1 MDLLKISSSSVVVLI
16 VSKTKLESNLNDLF
30 GMPEDTTSIS
40 EAKGELVA
48 VETRNELTNREG
60 RDHTGDIDTDYR
72 YARENLYDI
81 IENGSHALHEL
92 VEIAKSSEHPRAF
105 EVVASLMKTLT
116 DANKDL
122 LEVQTKVKKLKQEEN
137 VQTGPNNVTNALFV
151 GSTTELQ
158 NMLKDS
164 LEDKS

>member
-1 MDLLKISSSSVVVLI
+1 M
-16 VSKTKLESNLNDLF
+16 ESNLNDIF
-30 GMPEDTTSIS
+30 GLPENTSSIS
-40 EAKGELVA
+40 EAKGELVSIRPKN
-48 VETRNELTNREG
+48 ETTS

-122 LEVQTKVKKLKQEEN
+122 LEVQAKVKKLKQEEN
-137 VQTGPNNVTNALFV
+137 IQTGPNNVTNALFV

-158 NMLKDS
+158 NMLKDG

>member
-1 MDLLKISSSSVVVLI
+1 VVVLI

-30 GMPEDTTSIS
+30 GMPEDTASIS

-48 VETRNELTNREG
+48 VETRNQLTNRADI
-60 RDHTGDIDTDYR
+60 DHSGDIDTDYR

-122 LEVQTKVKKLKQEEN
+122 LEVQAKVKKLKQEEN
-137 VQTGPNNVTNALFV
+137 IQSGPNNVTNALFV

-158 NMLKDS
+158 NMLKDNLKDIS
-164 LEDKS
+164 

>member
-1 MDLLKISSSSVVVLI
+1 MVLE
-16 VSKTKLESNLNDLF
+16 VSKTKLEKNLDEIF
-30 GMPEDTTSIS
+30 GLPKNTVSIS
-40 EAKGELVA
+40 ESKTPMDPKNHGLVVVDQPEDNYNVQA
-48 VETRNELTNREG
+48 
-60 RDHTGDIDTDYR
+60 GDIDNDYR

-122 LEVQTKVKKLKQEEN
+122 LEVQAKVKKLKQEDGIP
-137 VQTGPNNVTNALFV
+137 TGPSNVTNALFV

-158 NMLKDS
+158 NMLKDN

>member
-1 MDLLKISSSSVVVLI
+1 MKVVLI

-30 GMPEDTTSIS
+30 GMPEETASIADTKS
-40 EAKGELVA
+40 ELVA
-48 VETRNELTNREG
+48 VQPRNELTNREG

-122 LEVQTKVKKLKQEEN
+122 LEVQAKVKKLKQEEN
-137 VQTGPNNVTNALFV
+137 VHSGPNNVTNALFV

-158 NMLKDS
+158 NMLKDNLKDIS
-164 LEDKS
+164 

>member
-1 MDLLKISSSSVVVLI
+1 MVVLI

-48 VETRNELTNREG
+48 VDNSNELTNREG

-122 LEVQTKVKKLKQEEN
+122 LEVQAKVKKLKQEDN
-137 VQTGPNNVTNALFV
+137 VQSGPNNVTNALFV

-158 NMLKDS
+158 NMLKDNLKDIS
-164 LEDKS
+164 

>member
-1 MDLLKISSSSVVVLI
+1 MPQDT
-16 VSKTKLESNLNDLF
+16 VS
-30 GMPEDTTSIS
+30 IA
-40 EAKGELVA
+40 EAKGELVT
-48 VETRNELTNREG
+48 EPRNELVNREG

-122 LEVQTKVKKLKQEEN
+122 LEVQAKVKKLKQEETS
-137 VQTGPNNVTNALFV
+137 VQRGPSNVTNALFV

-158 NMLKDS
+158 NMLKDTMES
-164 LEDKS
+164 NS

>member
-1 MDLLKISSSSVVVLI
+1 MALSKINSSSVVVLI

-30 GMPEDTTSIS
+30 GMPEDTASIS
-40 EAKGELVA
+40 EAKGEIVA
-48 VETRNELTNREG
+48 VEARNELANREG

-122 LEVQTKVKKLKQEEN
+122 LEVQAKVKKLKQEDN
-137 VQTGPNNVTNALFV
+137 VQSGPNNVTNALFV

-158 NMLKDS
+158 NMLKDNLKDIS
-164 LEDKS
+164 

>member
-1 MDLLKISSSSVVVLI
+1 VVQI

-30 GMPEDTTSIS
+30 GLPEDTDSIS
-40 EAKGELVA
+40 EAKGELV
-48 VETRNELTNREG
+48 TSRNELLDRSG

-122 LEVQTKVKKLKQEEN
+122 LEVQAKVKKLKQEEN
-137 VQTGPNNVTNALFV
+137 STSRGPNNVTNALFV
-151 GSTTELQ
+151 GSTAELQ
-158 NMLKDS
+158 NMLKDT
-164 LEDKS
+164 LESNS

>member
-1 MDLLKISSSSVVVLI
+1 MPD
-16 VSKTKLESNLNDLF
+16 KTKLEKNLDDLF
-30 GMPEDTTSIS
+30 DIPSDSKSIAQTKSDWKDANRVINVDEDTQ
-40 EAKGELVA
+40 
-48 VETRNELTNREG
+48 TR
-60 RDHTGDIDTDYR
+60 DINTDYK

-122 LEVQTKVKKLKQEEN
+122 IDIQSKVKKLKQDD
-137 VQTGPNNVTNALFV
+137 VTTQGPKNVTNALFV
-151 GSTTELQ
+151 GSTAELQ
-158 NMLKDS
+158 NMLKDN
-164 LEDKS
+164 LEDNT

>member
-1 MDLLKISSSSVVVLI
+1 
-16 VSKTKLESNLNDLF
+16 
-30 GMPEDTTSIS
+30 MPENTASIS

-48 VETRNELTNREG
+48 VETGNELTNREG

-122 LEVQTKVKKLKQEEN
+122 LEVQAKVKKLKQEDN
-137 VQTGPNNVTNALFV
+137 VQSGPNNVTNALFV

-158 NMLKDS
+158 NMLKDNLKDIS
-164 LEDKS
+164 

>member
-1 MDLLKISSSSVVVLI
+1 
-16 VSKTKLESNLNDLF
+16 
-30 GMPEDTTSIS
+30 
-40 EAKGELVA
+40 

-122 LEVQTKVKKLKQEEN
+122 LEVQAKVKKLKQEDD
-137 VQTGPNNVTNALFV
+137 VQSGPNNVTNALFV

-158 NMLKDS
+158 NMLKDNLKDIS
-164 LEDKS
+164 

>member
-1 MDLLKISSSSVVVLI
+1 
-16 VSKTKLESNLNDLF
+16 
-30 GMPEDTTSIS
+30 MPEETASIADTKS
-40 EAKGELVA
+40 ELVA
-48 VETRNELTNREG
+48 VQPRNELTNREG

-122 LEVQTKVKKLKQEEN
+122 LEVQAKVKKLKQEEN
-137 VQTGPNNVTNALFV
+137 VHSGPNNVTNALFV

-158 NMLKDS
+158 NMLKDKLKDIS
-164 LEDKS
+164 

>member
-1 MDLLKISSSSVVVLI
+1 M
-16 VSKTKLESNLNDLF
+16 SKTKLESNLNDLF
-30 GMPEDTTSIS
+30 DLPEDTSSIS
-40 EAKGELVA
+40 QAKGELVA
-48 VETRNELTNREG
+48 VEPKNELAKREG

-122 LEVQTKVKKLKQEEN
+122 LEVQAKVKKLKQEDN
-137 VQTGPNNVTNALFV
+137 PQTGPNNVTNALFV

-158 NMLKDS
+158 NMLKDNLKDIS
-164 LEDKS
+164 

>member
-1 MDLLKISSSSVVVLI
+1 
-16 VSKTKLESNLNDLF
+16 
-30 GMPEDTTSIS
+30 MPEETTSIT
-40 EAKGELVA
+40 EAKSELTA
-48 VETRNELTNREG
+48 VQPRNELINREG

-122 LEVQTKVKKLKQEEN
+122 LEVQAKVKKLKQEEN

-158 NMLKDS
+158 NMLKDNLKDIS
-164 LEDKS
+164 

>member
-1 MDLLKISSSSVVVLI
+1 

-30 GMPEDTTSIS
+30 GMSENTTSIS

-48 VETRNELTNREG
+48 VQPRNELTNREG
-60 RDHTGDIDTDYR
+60 RDFSGDIDTDYR
-72 YARENLYDI
+72 YARENLYEI

-122 LEVQTKVKKLKQEEN
+122 LEVQAKVKKLKQEDN
-137 VQTGPNNVTNALFV
+137 IQTGPNNVTNALFV

-158 NMLKDS
+158 NMLKDN

>member
-1 MDLLKISSSSVVVLI
+1 MDLSKINNSSVVVLI

-30 GMPEDTTSIS
+30 GMPEDTASIS
-40 EAKGELVA
+40 EAKGEIVA
-48 VETRNELTNREG
+48 VEARNELANREG

-122 LEVQTKVKKLKQEEN
+122 LEVQAKVKKLKQEDN
-137 VQTGPNNVTNALFV
+137 VQSGPNNVTNALFV

-158 NMLKDS
+158 NMLKDNLKDIS
-164 LEDKS
+164 